1 MSKLD
6 EKLIGIMKRKDKTK
20 KRGPSSLRNTITA
33 EDLEKAEIDKLSK
46 AFSETLSEKKTSD
59 SSMDTAQGRKKT
71 RKKKGK
77 KRKTRKCRKNH
88 AVRSHDGRP
97 VNKVA

>member
-1 MSKLD
+1 MSKLN
-6 EKLIGIMKRKDKTK
+6 EKLTGIMKRKDKTRN
-20 KRGPSSLRNTITA
+20 RGPSSLRNTITA
-33 EDLEKAEIDKLSK
+33 EDLQKAEIDKLSK

-77 KRKTRKCRKNH
+77 KRNTRKRRKNH
-88 AVRSHDGRP
+88 AVRLH
-97 VNKVA
+97 